1 MVKLPI
7 QHTPTIELLYKGYSD
22 RRQDF
27 RRPHLGASVIG
38 KDCPRALYY
47 DFRWASDPGFESRLL
62 RLFESGY
69 REEDR
74 IIENLRSVGITVWS
88 RDPDSGEQ
96 LHFKEEEN
104 PHFSGSIDG
113 IGVGFPEAPK
123 TYHILECKTS
133 SKKLYDKLVKEGVE
147 KSKYQHYCQMQVY
160 MKWAKLDRAFYIVCC
175 KDDDRLYGERVY
187 YSKEVADALAEKA
200 RRVIYSDVPLER
212 LGESETDFRCKFCDH
227 IDICWGRRLP
237 LVSCRT
243 CAFSTPEV
251 DGTWTCKKEKVLS
264 EFEQKNGCEKH
275 IFIPELVPL
284 QLIGADP
291 ESGTIEYEND
301 IINGPENI
309 KSVDLE
315 KEILRRRNSNI

>member
-1 MVKLPI
+1 MALLPI
-7 QHTPTIELLYKGYSD
+7 QHTPTIELLYKGYAD

-27 RRPHLGASVIG
+27 RRSHLGASIVG
-38 KDCPRALYY
+38 KECLRALWY

-96 LHFKEEEN
+96 IHFKEEEFG
-104 PHFSGSIDG
+104 HFEGSLDG
-113 IGVGFPEAPK
+113 IGVNFPEAPK
-123 TYHILECKTS
+123 TYHVLECKTS

-147 KSKYQHYCQMQVY
+147 KAKYQHYCQMQIY
-160 MKWAKLDRAFYIVCC
+160 MRWAKLDRAFYIVCC

-187 YSKEVADALAEKA
+187 FDPELAQRLTEKA

-227 IDICWGRRLP
+227 MDLCWNGVLP
-237 LVSCRT
+237 LVSCRS
-243 CAFSTPEV
+243 CAFATPEV

-264 EFEQKNGCEKH
+264 EFEQKMGCEKH

-284 QLIGADP
+284 ELIGADP
-291 ESGTIEYEND
+291 EAGTIEYERN
-301 IINGPENI
+301 IINGENFI

-315 KEILRRRNSNI
+315 KEILKRKEN